1 LNENPLALSEIFCSL
16 QGESTRAG
24 LPCVFIRLAG
34 CNLRCHWCDTR
45 YSYKPAFQMS
55 IPEIVERVLEYHPVT
70 LVCLTGGEPLLQRGS
85 VALMQQQLDAG
96 CTVTL
101 ETNGSLPLDAVPQA
115 VERICDMK
123 CPGSGVEDSFLSIN
137 LRQLHAGRDQLKF
150 VLAHRNDYDYARH
163 ALPHVPAGVEV
174 LFSPVLGLLTPRDL
188 AAWIIADRLPVR
200 MQLQMHKLVWGAEA
214 RGV

>member
-1 LNENPLALSEIFCSL
+1 
-16 QGESTRAG
+16 

-70 LVCLTGGEPLLQRGS
+70 LVCLTGGEPLLQSGS
-85 VALMQQQLDAG
+85 VALMQQLLDAG

-123 CPGSGVEDSFLSIN
+123 CPGSGAGDSFLSIN
-137 LRQLHAGRDQLKF
+137 LRQLHAGRDQLSSCWRT
-150 VLAHRNDYDYARH
+150 VMTTTTRATRCRMCPRGGGALLARAG
-163 ALPHVPAGVEV
+163 PAD
-174 LFSPVLGLLTPRDL
+174 P
-188 AAWIIADRLPVR
+188 A
-200 MQLQMHKLVWGAEA
+200 
-214 RGV
+214 